1 MAKRR
6 YTVGIVGL
14 GFVTA
19 HIPAFQSQGCDVV
32 AVCQRDAAKAREV
45 AHRYG
50 VPRTFERWEQML
62 EQARPDIVVIAA
74 PPAVHHVI
82 AVEALSVGAHVL
94 CEKPLAMNAGEARA
108 MIEAASRAGRV
119 AMTCFNWR
127 FPAAMQR
134 LHAMVDAGFLG
145 RLFHVSARYMVPR
158 WADETAQPTWRMD
171 RTHAGHGAMGDLGVH
186 LVDLIRWNFGE
197 PVRVSASAGI
207 AYPTRTVPGGE
218 KPADTEDFCTVMAEL
233 ASGAQATL
241 QVSRAARAA
250 NEHTLEAYGSLGAL
264 RYRLAREGG
273 RWYRGELQAASGTTG
288 FAPVKVPAG
297 LPRSA
302 GEGDPI
308 EVTGKATIGP
318 LVKRFLA
325 AIRKGQSP
333 SPSFEDGM
341 RAQAVLDAVAE
352 SSGRGGWVSVEGA
365 PR

>member
-14 GFVTA
+14 GFGRA

-50 VPRTFERWEQML
+50 VPRMFERWEQML

-134 LHAMVDAGFLG
+134 LHAMVDAGFKAFSTDKPFVPEAVEWPGLEYSWAGDEHG
-145 RLFHVSARYMVPR
+145 RLTIVDQDRAPRLGDLVEFFPPHCDPTINLYDRLYAMRGDRVEAVWEISAR
-158 WADETAQPTWRMD
+158 
-171 RTHAGHGAMGDLGVH
+171 
-186 LVDLIRWNFGE
+186 
-197 PVRVSASAGI
+197 
-207 AYPTRTVPGGE
+207 
-218 KPADTEDFCTVMAEL
+218 
-233 ASGAQATL
+233 
-241 QVSRAARAA
+241 
-250 NEHTLEAYGSLGAL
+250 
-264 RYRLAREGG
+264 G
-273 RWYRGELQAASGTTG
+273 RSQ
-288 FAPVKVPAG
+288 
-297 LPRSA
+297 
-302 GEGDPI
+302 
-308 EVTGKATIGP
+308 
-318 LVKRFLA
+318 
-325 AIRKGQSP
+325 
-333 SPSFEDGM
+333 
-341 RAQAVLDAVAE
+341 
-352 SSGRGGWVSVEGA
+352 
-365 PR
+365 